1 MKMIEG
7 SFQSLRKEKL
17 NKFKKL
23 LEVNDDNQDG
33 ELIVD
38 SDPRMGLIQSLNENM
53 FSRKSMNEIKDK
65 ANNDRISKTQPSP
78 TMDSDLNESP

>member
-38 SDPRMGLIQSLNENM
+38 SDPRMGLI
-53 FSRKSMNEIKDK
+53 
-65 ANNDRISKTQPSP
+65 
-78 TMDSDLNESP
+78 